1 MNFSDLALPLLI
13 AAILLYG
20 IVKGVDI
27 YSAFVE
33 GAIDGAKS
41 ALKIFPYILAIIFA
55 INLFIQSGAEAFI
68 VNFLEPITSA
78 VGFPTE
84 LLSLSIVKPLSGGG
98 ALGVFQTILDNYGA
112 DSYIGR
118 SASVI
123 MGSSETIFYTTA
135 VYFGSVGISN
145 YRYTIK
151 VGLLSHIATII
162 ASLIACRLMFY

>member
-1 MNFSDLALPLLI
+1 MNISDLILPLLI
-13 AAILLYG
+13 AAILFYA
-20 IVKGVDI
+20 VSKGVDV

-33 GAIDGAKS
+33 GAIDGARS

-68 VNFLEPITSA
+68 VGILEPVTLFA
-78 VGFPTE
+78 GFPAE

-98 ALGVFQTILDNYGA
+98 SLGVFQTILDNYGA

-118 SASVI
+118 CASVI

-135 VYFGSVGISN
+135 VYFGSVGISD

-151 VGLLSHIATII
+151 TGLLSHAATIF
-162 ASLIACRLMFY
+162 AALAVCRLMF

>member
-1 MNFSDLALPLLI
+1 MNFSNILLPLLI
-13 AAILLYG
+13 SVILFYG
-20 IVKGVDI
+20 IVKGVDV

-33 GAIDGAKS
+33 GALDGAKS

-55 INLFIQSGAEAFI
+55 INLFIQSGAETFI
-68 VNFLEPITSA
+68 VNVLKPITSL

-98 ALGVFQTILDNYGA
+98 SLGVFQTILDNYGA

-135 VYFGSVGISN
+135 VYFGSVGVSN

-151 VGLLSHIATII
+151 VGILSHIATII
-162 ASLIACRLMFY
+162 AALFICRLMF

>member
-1 MNFSDLALPLLI
+1 MNISDLILPLLI
-13 AAILLYG
+13 AAILFYG
-20 IVKGVDI
+20 IIQGVDI

-33 GAIDGAKS
+33 GALDGAKS

-55 INLFIQSGAEAFI
+55 INLFIQSGAEQFI
-68 VNFLEPITSA
+68 VNILKPITSF
-78 VGFPTE
+78 VGFPPE

-98 ALGVFQTILDNYGA
+98 SLGVFQTILDNYGA

-151 VGLLSHIATII
+151 VGIISHIATII
-162 ASLIACRLMFY
+162 AAVIVCKLMF

>member
-1 MNFSDLALPLLI
+1 MNISDLILPLLI
-13 AAILLYG
+13 ATILFYG
-20 IVKGVDI
+20 IIQGVDI
-27 YSAFVE
+27 YSAFVD
-33 GAIDGAKS
+33 GAFDGAKS

-55 INLFIQSGAEAFI
+55 INLFIQSGAEQFI
-68 VNFLEPITSA
+68 VSILKPITSI

-84 LLSLSIVKPLSGGG
+84 LLSLSIVKPLSGSGS
-98 ALGVFQTILDNYGA
+98 LGVFQTILDNYGA
-112 DSYIGR
+112 DSFVGR

-151 VGLLSHIATII
+151 VGLISHIAT
-162 ASLIACRLMFY
+162 LIAAVAVCKLIF

>member
-1 MNFSDLALPLLI
+1 MNISDLILPLLI
-13 AAILLYG
+13 AAILFYG
-20 IVKGVDI
+20 IIQRVDI

-33 GAIDGAKS
+33 GALDGAKS

-55 INLFIQSGAEAFI
+55 INLFIQSGAEQFI
-68 VNFLEPITSA
+68 VNILKPITSF
-78 VGFPTE
+78 VGFPPE

-98 ALGVFQTILDNYGA
+98 SLGVFQTILDNYGA

-145 YRYTIK
+145 YRYTIN
-151 VGLLSHIATII
+151 VGIISHIATII
-162 ASLIACRLMFY
+162 AAVIVCKLMF